1 MLHVRE
7 SSERRTISA
16 IVNNFPHRLFDLRV
30 RDLVVRSRNVLL
42 LTCLFYDGEVVN
54 FNNFRGFILL
64 IKVDERLVSL

>member
-7 SSERRTISA
+7 CSERRTIST